1 MISLIDF
8 IRQPRKMLRVV
19 VTGSSNT
26 GRSFNIGNRWSW
38 PDWLDSGI
46 HWTYGRC
53 HYVFNTGIGGQTSRA
68 IRERFETDA
77 LILKPNII
85 FITCGG
91 NDCAPANNVSL
102 DEFRANLT
110 AMARA
115 GQALNDC
122 VVILQT
128 YYSADIDRLNA
139 AGQTERA
146 AAFPKYMQAVRDVA
160 ADTGAHLFDHLKR
173 WEPLRLKRV
182 NDYRALMEDD
192 FHLNAVGQSVFG
204 LDIAARFGVASLAA
218 SVKSDGD
225 LANTYRRM
233 LDELGG

>member
-1 MISLIDF
+1 MSSIFEF
-8 IRQPRKMLRVV
+8 IRQPRKMLRIV

-68 IRERFETDA
+68 IRQRFETDA
-77 LILKPNII
+77 LILQPNII

-91 NDCAPANNVSL
+91 NDCAPGNGVSL
-102 DEFRANLT
+102 DEFRDNLT
-110 AMARA
+110 VMART
-115 GQALNDC
+115 GQALDDC
-122 VVILQT
+122 RVVLQT
-128 YYSADIDRLNA
+128 YYSADIERLEA
-139 AGQTERA
+139 GGQTERA

-160 ADTGAHLFDHLKR
+160 ADTGAHLIDHLKR
-173 WEPLRLKRV
+173 WEPLRLARV
-182 NDYRALMEDD
+182 DDYRALMEDD
-192 FHLNAVGQSVFG
+192 FHLNATGQAVFG
-204 LDIAARFGVASLAA
+204 LDILSHFGVKTLAPSIQA
-218 SVKSDGD
+218 DGD
-225 LANTYRRM
+225 EANRYRRL

>member
-1 MISLIDF
+1 MDTLIDF

-53 HYVFNTGIGGQTSRA
+53 HYVFNTGISGQTSRS
-68 IRERFETDA
+68 IRQRFETDA
-77 LILKPNII
+77 LILRPNII

-91 NDCAPANNVSL
+91 NDCSPSNGVSL
-102 DEFRANLT
+102 DEFRENLT
-110 AMARA
+110 AMTRA
-115 GQALNDC
+115 GQALDDC

-128 YYSADIDRLNA
+128 YYSADIEKLNA
-139 AGQTERA
+139 SGQTERA

-160 ADTGAHLFDHLKR
+160 ADTGAYLFDHLKR
-173 WEPLRLKRV
+173 WEPMRLTRV
-182 NDYRALMEDD
+182 DAYRSLMEDD
-192 FHLNAVGQSVFG
+192 FHLNAKGQAVFG
-204 LDIAARFGVASLAA
+204 LDILSNFGVNALPASLKA
-218 SVKSDGD
+218 DGGE
-225 LANTYRRM
+225 ANAMRQL